1 MLVSEK
7 HLGPNAKPN
16 RPNAKP
22 LALVC
27 TLAMYISSCLCQFR
41 LCWVVKA
48 NANVISS
55 GIQALGIYSALLLNR
70 LLIKGVVTNYGEGGA
85 TKQEGGAREV
95 LPLRKGGAE
104 KVLAILK
111 GGAQKVLG

>member
-41 LCWVVKA
+41 LRWVVNA
-48 NANVISS
+48 NANAISS
-55 GIQALGIYSALLLNR
+55 GIQALGIYSAVLLNR
-70 LLIKGVVTNYGEGGA
+70 LLIESIPLAGRHGDTQTNKPLNRDDWGFSKLLSSGV
-85 TKQEGGAREV
+85 
-95 LPLRKGGAE
+95 
-104 KVLAILK
+104 
-111 GGAQKVLG
+111 